1 MLFQKLDNVNIP
13 KQISKIIRHKGMKS
27 IVMINGVQSK
37 PFEIKNGVRQE
48 GVLSSLLFLTFID
61 GLLKELE
68 QRGLGAVVCDL
79 ETGNPTLADDLTL
92 ITMTPVHLQKML
104 LIVGRYVNKWLLR
117 VS

>member
-1 MLFQKLDNVNIP
+1 MLFQKLDKMNIP
-13 KQISKIIRHKGMKS
+13 KQISKIIRHARNETHCYDKWCTIEAIWNK
-27 IVMINGVQSK
+27 K
-37 PFEIKNGVRQE
+37 RC
-48 GVLSSLLFLTFID
+48 SSRRRPVFITFSHVID

-92 ITMTPVHLQKML
+92 IAMTPVHLQKML